1 MPIALPKVQT
11 TTIDLS
17 EFGMNGTITVRG
29 LSGILTAKLQSIM
42 HKIMRADGIDSTKL
56 TEAEAEEYE
65 NVYAM
70 DIMMT
75 TLQICMV
82 DYPGKENDGD
92 SLARSD
98 LEFLP
103 DEFIIRLFEEIGKL
117 SEFPL
122 EEKPGKARS
131 TKKGPKDIS
140 AKS

>member
-1 MPIALPKVQT
+1 MSISLPKVQT
-11 TTIDLS
+11 TAIDLS

-29 LSGILTAKLQSIM
+29 LSGILTTKLQSAM
-42 HKIMRADGIDSTKL
+42 YKIMKADGIDVTKL
-56 TEAEAEEYE
+56 TEAESKEYE
-65 NVYAM
+65 NIYAM
-70 DIMMT
+70 DIMME
-75 TLQICMV
+75 TLRMCIV

-92 SLARSD
+92 MLARSD

-103 DEFIIRLFEEIGKL
+103 DEFITRLFKEIGNL

-131 TKKGPKDIS
+131 TKKGLKDTS